1 LASHFSNILLAN
13 WSIHKRYTNRA
24 RTGHWHYNVSGMPD
38 DKRSNIFPIRM
49 TARERKALKELAA
62 LHHRSEADTVRIAIK
77 QLIAR
82 SKKKEEPET

>member
-1 LASHFSNILLAN
+1 
-13 WSIHKRYTNRA
+13 
-24 RTGHWHYNVSGMPD
+24 MPD